1 MSAVDMT
8 LFQVRVDEMIVD
20 GTSGDEMNTDK
31 LPVDE
36 MTIDEMP
43 VDKLTCCSLVTVVS
57 LFIYQISE
65 LSFLRRN

>member
-8 LFQVRVDEMIVD
+8 LFQVRVDEMIVV

-31 LPVDE
+31 LPEDE

-43 VDKLTCCSLVTVVS
+43 VDKLTCCSLVTVSHVS
-57 LFIYQISE
+57 FDKPEVYLKM
-65 LSFLRRN
+65 